1 MFDVKKKSLE
11 EDKYSLNPE
20 ITDKLMSDNNDNIF
34 LSKQPEVQNNTS
46 SEPDK
51 EKKDEV
57 KNTFKDVMDIVG
69 KYYSNTPQPNPIRYQ
84 PIDIGQSSNVM
95 EARKQAIMNLLNRK

>member
-20 ITDKLMSDNNDNIF
+20 ITDKLMSDNNDSIF